1 MLFTSFLHCI
11 IIVNDSLLQVKFY
24 STVMLQFST
33 DIGIVFL

>member
-1 MLFTSFLHCI
+1 MLFTNFLQCI